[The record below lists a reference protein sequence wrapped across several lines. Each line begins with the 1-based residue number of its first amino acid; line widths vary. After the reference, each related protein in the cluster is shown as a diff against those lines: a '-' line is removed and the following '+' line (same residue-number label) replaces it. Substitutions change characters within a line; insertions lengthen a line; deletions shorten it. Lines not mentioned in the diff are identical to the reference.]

1 MGGLNERANLSLGID
16 SLGGAGH
23 LILKRKEK
31 KMRAMSLKEEKKSL
45 VSHAPIS
52 AGLCVTSVN
61 EHFI

>member
-1 MGGLNERANLSLGID
+1 MGGLNDRANLSLGID

-23 LILKRKEK
+23 LKLKRKK